1 MFQILNSYLFQHK
14 SISIPGLGTI
24 FLEKRLSSLS
34 EDGKDILAPVYHFR
48 FDKYFDAPDKDFFSH
63 LAAEKQIPDYEAMK
77 LYNEF
82 SYELRSKIRVQE
94 KVEWEGVGVLRR
106 DQEGNIV
113 FESSAGTPEFL
124 GAIHLSYPSRIQK
137 KEGNSAD
144 AEEPQRV
151 WEEVISYP
159 EDILQRE
166 TKWWIYS
173 MIAAI
178 IAITVLLFHFSNQGW
193 RLESLGNQQ
202 RIEVYK

>member
-24 FLEKRLSSLS
+24 FLEKKLPLLT
-34 EDGKDILAPVYHFR
+34 EDGKNLLAPVYHFR

-63 LAAEKQIPDYEAMK
+63 LAAEKKIADYEAMK

-82 SYELRSKIRVQE
+82 SYELRNKIRVDE
-94 KVEWEGVGVLRR
+94 KVEWEGVGVLKR

-124 GAIHLSYPSRIQK
+124 GAVPLFYPRHVTI
-137 KEGNSAD
+137 KENNGLEA
-144 AEEPQRV
+144 AENQEMSD
-151 WEEVISYP
+151 EAINYP

-166 TKWWIYS
+166 HKWWIYS
-173 MIAAI
+173 LIAAI
-178 IAITVLLFHFSNQGW
+178 IAITVLLFHFSYNGW

-202 RIEVYK
+202 GIEADK